1 MRVIAA
7 PLWLIGQVSYTL
19 FMLSIIAFMVA
30 VADLFGQFLPISAWW
45 SGTIF
50 ASSIGVIAAV
60 PVLAAGLAGLS
71 MTSFTLYKKITHSEP
86 AILFDELLCM

>member
-7 PLWLIGQVSYTL
+7 PLWLIGQSSFAL

-30 VADLFGQFLPISAWW
+30 VGNVFGQFLPASAWL

-50 ASSIGVIAAV
+50 ASPVGLIAVVGV
-60 PVLAAGLAGLS
+60 LSAGLAGLS
-71 MTSFTLYKKITHSEP
+71 MISFALYRKITHCEP
-86 AILFDELLCM
+86 AILVDELLCL